1 MNKTVSTVC
10 LVLLQIYLSIVLTI
24 SAPETA
30 IVTHVP
36 GFNGTIPSKHYAGYE
51 GLKIPIFC
59 NFYSYFLILVINF
72 GLFLILS
79 FFDLFEEMYYVVFN

>member
-1 MNKTVSTVC
+1 MMNKTRSTVC

-30 IVTHVP
+30 IVTQVP
-36 GFNGTIPSKHYAGYE
+36 GFNGTIPSKHYAGYVA
-51 GLKIPIFC
+51 LKIPIFC
-59 NFYSYFLILVINF
+59 NFYSYCVIINF

-79 FFDLFEEMYYVVFN
+79 FF